1 MASSA
6 ANHQVMLTM
15 RTPSTQKGKRTSP
28 EALVKDTAERKDG
41 TQPASSLEAVAL
53 TMPFQETRG
62 GKHLMQAME
71 STAETLGIPV
81 QEVMDMASI
90 VNAERQEAHNGDSRN
105 QSQSEDEELIEG
117 MESAAS
123 QCLELTFSRKFE
135 RYHVY
140 FTKKKDKG
148 TGENAPKTRDSK
160 TMKLKQCI
168 LSQTIE
174 DAKHKDKIRVTV
186 ILEKSTHNISKEET
200 KIDLTIKA
208 SVHIMSES
216 ALQKMAE
223 NTEPLVMW
231 WDRPEEPAR
240 KKPYHAKKATT
251 PHEKMKK

>member
-53 TMPFQETRG
+53 TMPFQETHG
-62 GKHLMQAME
+62 EKHVMQAME

-90 VNAERQEAHNGDSRN
+90 VNAERLEAHNGDSRN
-105 QSQSEDEELIEG
+105 QSQSEEEELTEG

-123 QCLELTFSRKFE
+123 QCLELTLSRKFE
-135 RYHVY
+135 KYHVY

-208 SVHIMSES
+208 SVHIV
-216 ALQKMAE
+216 
-223 NTEPLVMW
+223 NGEPLVMW
-231 WDRPEEPAR
+231 GGTEQKNRRGRNLTMR
-240 KKPYHAKKATT
+240 KQLQP
-251 PHEKMKK
+251 PMEKMKKL

>member
-1 MASSA
+1 
-6 ANHQVMLTM
+6 
-15 RTPSTQKGKRTSP
+15 
-28 EALVKDTAERKDG
+28 
-41 TQPASSLEAVAL
+41 
-53 TMPFQETRG
+53 
-62 GKHLMQAME
+62 
-71 STAETLGIPV
+71 
-81 QEVMDMASI
+81 
-90 VNAERQEAHNGDSRN
+90 
-105 QSQSEDEELIEG
+105 
-117 MESAAS
+117 MESAAN
-123 QCLELTFSRKFE
+123 QCLELTLSRKFE
-135 RYHVY
+135 KYHVY

-216 ALQKMAE
+216 VLKKMME

-231 WDRPEEPAR
+231 WDRPEESAR
-240 KKPYHAKKATT
+240 KKVRHAHAATPPHGKKG
-251 PHEKMKK
+251 K